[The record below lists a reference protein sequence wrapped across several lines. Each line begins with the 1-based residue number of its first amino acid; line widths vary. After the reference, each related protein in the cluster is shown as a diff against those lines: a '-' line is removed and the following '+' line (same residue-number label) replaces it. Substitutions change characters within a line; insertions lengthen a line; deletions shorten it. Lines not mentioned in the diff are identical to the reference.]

1 MDREELENILSYN
14 CHATT
19 MSQIAVNLLM
29 GENPLNVK
37 GIRELIAMYMLIP
50 YITNSQLDTPNECY
64 KIPKLDINKVFTK
77 VQFKDGSLSDMTLG
91 RLRDA
96 LCHSFVALTDKGD
109 LMLDDRASCDRKT
122 HDSMTDKGFCN
133 RLVLDKTR
141 QKLLS
146 LHNEILKQQAQYNS
160 SLLKELEVCNE

>member
-1 MDREELENILSYN
+1 MNKEELENILSYN
-14 CHATT
+14 NHATA
-19 MSQIAVNLLM
+19 MSQIAVCLLM
-29 GENPLNVK
+29 GGNPLNVR
-37 GIRELIAMYMLIP
+37 GIRELLAMYLLIP
-50 YITNSQLDTPNECY
+50 YITKSQLDTPDENY
-64 KIPKLDINKVFTK
+64 RIPKLDINSVFTK

-122 HDSMTDKGFCN
+122 HDSMTDKGFFN

-141 QKLLS
+141 NKLLS
-146 LHNEILKQQAQYNS
+146 LHNEVLKQQAQYNN
-160 SLLKELEVCNE
+160 SLLKELEVCQ